1 MSRISIIMPCL
12 NEAAQIG
19 DTLAALQPLRQQGLQ
34 LILVD
39 GGSSDGTR
47 QRAAGLVDRLEQS
60 APGRARQMNH
70 GARLADGDILW
81 FLHADTLAPVS
92 APQAILQASAE
103 GRAWGR
109 FDIRLSGATWPFR
122 VIERAIN
129 LRSRLSGIATGD
141 QGIFVGRALFDRVG
155 GFPDLPLME
164 DLALSDALKACARP
178 ACLRPQLLTSS
189 RRWEHRGILRTLLLM
204 WRLRALYRLG
214 VPARILARSYD

>member
-103 GRAWGR
+103 GRVWGR